1 MIPELYCTDWTT
13 RAVFGHSGISLSF
26 FDMNSPHRVVLSIFY
41 TAELLG
47 KEKGKAIMR
56 ETYIIQKEKPGAL
69 LLSQQAA
76 AGSHT

>member
-1 MIPELYCTDWTT
+1 
-13 RAVFGHSGISLSF
+13 
-26 FDMNSPHRVVLSIFY
+26 MNSLHRVVLSIFY